1 MKEFVEKLIEQLEE
15 RIQDN
20 NGWEDDDFFG
30 GQSNAF
36 EWTISVIK
44 KLEEEYGNDCC
55 EWIKEPS
62 RLFGYV
68 RNETSCGDNIDLQ
81 ANTELLKAFIFCPFC
96 GKKIKVVE

>member
-1 MKEFVEKLIEQLEE
+1 MSLAEREDMKEFVGKLIKQLEE

-20 NGWEDDDFFG
+20 NGWEDDEFFG

-44 KLEEEYGNDCC
+44 KLEEEYSNDFC
-55 EWIKEPS
+55 EWKIKS
-62 RLFGYV
+62 WGLFPI
-68 RNETSCGDNIDLQ
+68 NTSCENSLDVNY
-81 ANTELLKAFIFCPFC
+81 NYEFCPYC